1 MDEILLSK
9 QQYAALLSR
18 LEKINSRLIT
28 LNPVS
33 QDKPGYLD
41 KNEMQKVLLISSRTA
56 QRWRSM
62 GRLPYTKIGQ
72 KIYYKVDDLLER
84 IKISPTPT
92 NTSEQPPP
100 LPGLQDDEGVEMKCR
115 DCPLFI
121 LLTS

>member
-84 IKISPTPT
+84 IKISPTPI

-100 LPGLQDDEGVEMKCR
+100 LPDLQDDEGVEMKCR